1 MKKIFLLLIAIAS
14 FTACFDDSGDKS
26 KIIKIG
32 TYANDVDKNLSLTL
46 YRGGGVFKEYTI
58 PANDKIVFEG
68 GDPFILVDS
77 LRGVWAD
84 EREFMWGI
92 EARQTFLSTWRYRTY
107 IEERAISVYTFVF
120 TKQMYDA
127 ATPINTPAEE

>member
-1 MKKIFLLLIAIAS
+1 LEEDNARLEEVHR
-14 FTACFDDSGDKS
+14 CRE
-26 KIIKIG
+26 
-32 TYANDVDKNLSLTL
+32 SLPEVVGGKPRR
-46 YRGGGVFKEYTI
+46 RGKPRTKGRSEQNHPEVEVSVT
-58 PANDKIVFEG
+58 
-68 GDPFILVDS
+68 
-77 LRGVWAD
+77 RQ
-84 EREFMWGI
+84 R